1 MAGAG
6 RSVTVG
12 AARTCSRAALRMRAL
27 LAMLAAALMGLGAP
41 VLAATEDPA
50 WDQVENI
57 KEAATHLARIQQA
70 QGATA
75 AFNFIDACYRTH
87 RLSSAYTRA
96 FEACIAQDYLE
107 TQVLTLVYSRMPP
120 EALQRMGAPS
130 PERLVATMT
139 HRVGAAFA
147 QYNVSKERIAEF
159 KRNID
164 EHGFPLLMRT
174 LFPEMKSPEPP
185 QKPGLEKEG
194 TPAAKPDRAS
204 PDAPSPDT
212 PTPDQPS
219 ADKPVP
225 DKPGPESHTPDTP
238 TSDKPSPDQPSPDKK

>member
-1 MAGAG
+1 MSGAG

-12 AARTCSRAALRMRAL
+12 APSTHWGVALRMRAL
-27 LAMLAAALMGLGAP
+27 LALLIAVLVGFSAPALLAA
-41 VLAATEDPA
+41 EDPD

-87 RLSSAYTRA
+87 KLSSSYTRP

-130 PERLVATMT
+130 PERLVTSMT

-164 EHGFPLLMRT
+164 EHGFPLLMRM
-174 LFPEMKSPEPP
+174 LFPEMKLPDGA
-185 QKPGLEKEG
+185 QKPETEQGAS
-194 TPAAKPDRAS
+194 PATKPDDAS
-204 PDAPSPDT
+204 
-212 PTPDQPS
+212 PDQPS
-219 ADKPVP
+219 PDQPSPGQPTP
-225 DKPGPESHTPDTP
+225 DKPGPESPAPDTP
-238 TSDKPSPDQPSPDKK
+238 TSDKPSPDQPSPDKQ

>member
-1 MAGAG
+1 MAEARHG
-6 RSVTVG
+6 RTVG
-12 AARTCSRAALRMRAL
+12 GARTRCGLALPVR
-27 LAMLAAALMGLGAP
+27 AMLVLLFVVAMGLSAP
-41 VLAATEDPA
+41 ALVAAEDPD

-87 RLSSAYTRA
+87 KLSSSYTRP

-107 TQVLTLVYSRMPP
+107 TQVLTLIYSRMPP

-130 PERLVATMT
+130 PERLVASMT

-147 QYNVSKERIAEF
+147 QYNVSKERIAQF

-174 LFPEMKSPEPP
+174 LFPEMKMPDEAPKPEAEKGTSPSS
-185 QKPGLEKEG
+185 
-194 TPAAKPDRAS
+194 KPDDASTGQPS
-204 PDAPSPDT
+204 PDKQGPDT
-212 PTPDQPS
+212 PTL
-219 ADKPVP
+219 
-225 DKPGPESHTPDTP
+225 DT
-238 TSDKPSPDQPSPDKK
+238 PSPDQPSPDKQ

>member
-1 MAGAG
+1 MAEAG

-12 AARTCSRAALRMRAL
+12 AARVRCGPALRMRAP
-27 LAMLAAALMGLGAP
+27 LAMLAAMLIGFSAP
-41 VLAATEDPA
+41 ALAATEDPA

-57 KEAATHLARIQQA
+57 KEAATHLARIQQT

-107 TQVLTLVYSRMPP
+107 TQVLTLIYSRMPP

-130 PERLVATMT
+130 PERLVTTMT

-147 QYNVSKERIAEF
+147 QYNVSKERIAQF

-174 LFPEMKSPEPP
+174 LFPEMKQPGAP
-185 QKPGLEKEG
+185 QKPDAEKE
-194 TPAAKPDRAS
+194 T
-204 PDAPSPDT
+204 APSANPGGAG
-212 PTPDQPS
+212 PDQPM
-219 ADKPVP
+219 P
-225 DKPGPESHTPDTP
+225 DKPGPDMPNPDKP
-238 TSDKPSPDQPSPDKK
+238 SPDKPSPDQPSPDKQ